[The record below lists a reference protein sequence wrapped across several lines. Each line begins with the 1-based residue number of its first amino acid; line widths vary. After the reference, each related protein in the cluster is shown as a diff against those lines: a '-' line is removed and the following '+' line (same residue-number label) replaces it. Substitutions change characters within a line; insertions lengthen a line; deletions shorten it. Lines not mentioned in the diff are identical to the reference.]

1 MAQGDEYYMELAL
14 AEAARGLGRTSPN
27 PAVGALLVREG
38 SILGRGYHHRAGEP
52 HAEVNALADARRNGH
67 DTAGATL
74 YVTLEPCNHRG
85 RTPPCTEAILAAGI
99 VRVVLGA
106 CDPNARVQGGGA
118 ALLAERGL
126 SVRQGVLQA
135 ACRRLILPFAKT
147 QRSGLPWVVMKA
159 GLSLDGRIS
168 RRSGQGGAMTG
179 PEAGHFVHGLRNQL
193 DAILV
198 GRGTALIDDPA
209 LSCRLAAEERRDPVR
224 VVLDRTLRLPPGA
237 KMLVQQS
244 AAKTMLFCGE
254 RADAGREAGLVAAGA
269 QVIRVAE
276 QASGLDL
283 HAVLRHLAQAG
294 LCSVLVEGGARVH
307 AAFLSAGLVDEVALL
322 FAPCFVGET
331 GTPLTRGPN
340 AGPDAGGLFT
350 QPLLETESRRLGT
363 DWLLRGYFTAPDSLF
378 AG

>member
-1 MAQGDEYYMELAL
+1 M
-14 AEAARGLGRTSPN
+14 
-27 PAVGALLVREG
+27 
-38 SILGRGYHHRAGEP
+38 
-52 HAEVNALADARRNGH
+52 
-67 DTAGATL
+67 
-74 YVTLEPCNHRG
+74 
-85 RTPPCTEAILAAGI
+85 
-99 VRVVLGA
+99 
-106 CDPNARVQGGGA
+106 
-118 ALLAERGL
+118 
-126 SVRQGVLQA
+126 
-135 ACRRLILPFAKT
+135 
-147 QRSGLPWVVMKA
+147 
-159 GLSLDGRIS
+159 
-168 RRSGQGGAMTG
+168 
-179 PEAGHFVHGLRNQL
+179 
-193 DAILV
+193 

-276 QASGLDL
+276 QASGLNL

-331 GTPLTRGPN
+331 GTPLTLGPN

-350 QPLLETESRRLGT
+350 QPLLETESRRLGA

-378 AG
+378 PA